1 MKRGSGRNVRC
12 IEWVILTALLITAL
26 GAPSVQAQSILRVA
40 AESDL
45 KSLDPIWT
53 TAAITASHGF
63 MIYDQLFAE
72 DSKFE
77 VKPQMVERWQS
88 SPDGLV
94 WSFTLRPGLKWHDG
108 TPVTSKDVVPSIN
121 RWGARIASGQLLMTR
136 VREVVATGERTF
148 EIRLKDKFPAVV
160 DMLGASAQPL
170 FVMREVDAL
179 TDPFKQVAETVGSGP
194 FIFLKDEWVPGSK
207 WVYRKN
213 PQWVPRSETPDGY
226 TGAKLA
232 KVDRVEVTY
241 IPDGATAVQAL
252 NAGEVDV
259 YQFPPNDLLPILERN
274 SDIVVRITNKSGYVP
289 ILRPNHLVHPT
300 NNVKVRQAL
309 LWAVDQNSYLAAMI
323 GNRSMELRCWAV
335 FTCGSPLESKAGL
348 GAWAN
353 GPNVERAQQLLRE
366 AGYKNEPIVLMNPT
380 ENQMISA
387 MAVVSSQILKKA
399 GFNIDMQNM
408 DWGTLVTRRAVKD
421 DPAKSKSGWHIFH
434 TWGTASYLAN
444 PLLNNTIPTPCD
456 GKNWFGWP
464 CDETLDKLRQEY
476 ILAGSLAQRKEI
488 TERFQPRFY
497 EVVPFIPLGQYYTKS
512 AFRKN
517 LGGVLDNAHLV
528 LWNIEKK

>member
-1 MKRGSGRNVRC
+1 MDGASWPGVRGITSTIVM
-12 IEWVILTALLITAL
+12 ALVVASL
-26 GAPSVQAQSILRVA
+26 GVSSASAQSTLRVA

-72 DSKFE
+72 DSKLE

-94 WSFTLRPGLKWHDG
+94 WSFTLRPGLSWHDG
-108 TPVTSKDVVPSIN
+108 TPVTAKDVVPSIN

-170 FVMREVDAL
+170 FVMREKDAL
-179 TDPFKQVAETVGSGP
+179 TDPFQQVAETVGSGP
-194 FIFLKDEWVPGSK
+194 FVFLKDEWVPGSK

-213 PQWVPRSETPDGY
+213 PQWKPRTEAPDGY

-274 SDIVVRITNKSGYVP
+274 PDIVVRTTNKFGYVP

-309 LWAVDQNSYLAAMI
+309 LWAVDQNAYLAAMI

-335 FTCGSPLESKAGL
+335 FTCGA
-348 GAWAN
+348 
-353 GPNVERAQQLLRE
+353 R
-366 AGYKNEPIVLMNPT
+366 
-380 ENQMISA
+380 
-387 MAVVSSQILKKA
+387 SSR
-399 GFNIDMQNM
+399 
-408 DWGTLVTRRAVKD
+408 RRASA
-421 DPAKSKSGWHIFH
+421 PGRTGPTSSGHSSSFARP
-434 TWGTASYLAN
+434 GTRTS
-444 PLLNNTIPTPCD
+444 P
-456 GKNWFGWP
+456 
-464 CDETLDKLRQEY
+464 
-476 ILAGSLAQRKEI
+476 S
-488 TERFQPRFY
+488 
-497 EVVPFIPLGQYYTKS
+497 S
-512 AFRKN
+512 
-517 LGGVLDNAHLV
+517 
-528 LWNIEKK
+528 